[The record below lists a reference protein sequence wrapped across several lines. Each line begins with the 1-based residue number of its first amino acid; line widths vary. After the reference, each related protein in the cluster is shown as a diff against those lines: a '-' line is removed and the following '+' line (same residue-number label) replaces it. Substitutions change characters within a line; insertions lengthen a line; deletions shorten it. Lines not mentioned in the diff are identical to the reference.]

1 MSWLPKWLGLGPKE
15 DTRLYLKL
23 RLTRWRHLL
32 MAERFCLDLL
42 ADLREKGKGEYI
54 FDRQYLY
61 ATMGQIF
68 QKAYQ
73 VAYDRGLLEKDEE
86 AGMYL
91 WLDRLKEC
99 ATDYLQN
106 WTPDRDKDLP
116 EPGAGNT
123 FGALEAQPRKE
134 GAAAYGE
141 WPTLQEEPEYRMIK
155 GLLTILDP
163 HKASKNSGPLK
174 EKFETGMTL
183 RQGLYLAHDRV
194 LACLISS
201 QAWPQWIKEGAAFQI
216 RAKGS
221 LLIVA
226 VDLGEKS
233 LKTES
238 AWRTG
243 GPGDTNQRSSNFPN
257 PLGEG
262 LESSPWLPET
272 PPGETSSPL
281 FLVFDES
288 TFFLMS
294 SSPSG
299 RVIVDAVLTSIRKL
313 NHFFF
318 HWEGKPNRWLGREIW
333 TDGFDWDRQE
343 DQTFFE
349 VYDDNKPAEE
359 IRGLL
364 KKVGI
369 VGGYH

>member
-1 MSWLPKWLGLGPKE
+1 
-15 DTRLYLKL
+15 
-23 RLTRWRHLL
+23 
-32 MAERFCLDLL
+32 MAERVCLDLL

-91 WLDRLKEC
+91 WLDRLKEY
-99 ATDYLQN
+99 ATAYLQN
-106 WTPDRDKDLP
+106 WTPDRDQVLP
-116 EPGAGNT
+116 EPGPGNN
-123 FGALEAQPRKE
+123 FGGSAD
-134 GAAAYGE
+134 GE
-141 WPTLQEEPEYRMIK
+141 LRALQEEPEYRMIK

-163 HKASKNSGPLK
+163 HEASKDSGPLK

-194 LACLISS
+194 LAHLIPS

-216 RAKGS
+216 RATGS
-221 LLIVA
+221 PLIVA
-226 VDLGEKS
+226 VDLREKS

-238 AWRTG
+238 PSRTG
-243 GPGDTNQRSSNFPN
+243 GPGVTGQGPSNFPN
-257 PLGEG
+257 PFGEG
-262 LESSPWLPET
+262 LESSPLLPET
-272 PPGETSSPL
+272 PPGETPPPL

-294 SSPSG
+294 SSPSR
-299 RVIVDAVLTSIRKL
+299 RVMVDAVLTSIRKL

-318 HWEGKPNRWLGREIW
+318 HWEGKPNRRPGMESWNDW
-333 TDGFDWDRQE
+333 FDWDRQE

-349 VYDDNKPAEE
+349 VYDDKKPAEE

-369 VGGYH
+369 VRGYH

>member
-1 MSWLPKWLGLGPKE
+1 
-15 DTRLYLKL
+15 
-23 RLTRWRHLL
+23 
-32 MAERFCLDLL
+32 MAERVCLDLL

-61 ATMGQIF
+61 ATIGQIF

-106 WTPDRDKDLP
+106 WTPDRDKVLP
-116 EPGAGNT
+116 EPGPGNQ
-123 FGALEAQPRKE
+123 FG
-134 GAAAYGE
+134 GSTDGE
-141 WPTLQEEPEYRMIK
+141 LRAWQEEPEYRMIK

-163 HKASKNSGPLK
+163 HEASKDSGPLK

-194 LACLISS
+194 LSRLISS
-201 QAWPQWIKEGAAFQI
+201 QAWPQWIREGAAFQI
-216 RAKGS
+216 RAEGS
-221 LLIVA
+221 LPIVA

-238 AWRTG
+238 TSRTG
-243 GPGDTNQRSSNFPN
+243 KPGDTGQRSSNFPN
-257 PLGEG
+257 PFGEG
-262 LESSPWLPET
+262 LKSSPWLPET

-288 TFFLMS
+288 TYFLMS
-294 SSPSG
+294 SSPSR
-299 RVIVDAVLTSIRKL
+299 RVILDAVLTSIRKL

-318 HWEGKPNRWLGREIW
+318 HWEGEPNRRPGMETW
-333 TDGFDWDRQE
+333 TDWFDWDRQE
-343 DQTFFE
+343 DQTLFE
-349 VYDDNKPAEE
+349 VYDDKKPAEE

-369 VGGYH
+369 VRGYH

>member
-1 MSWLPKWLGLGPKE
+1 VSWLPKWLGLGPKE
-15 DTRLYLKL
+15 DTRLFLRL

-32 MAERFCLDLL
+32 MAERVCLDLL

-54 FDRQYLY
+54 FDRQYLW

-68 QKAYQ
+68 QMGYQ

-91 WLDRLKEC
+91 WLDRLKES

-106 WTPDRDKDLP
+106 WTPDRDKVLQ
-116 EPGAGNT
+116 ENGPGNQ
-123 FGALEAQPRKE
+123 FGGSAN
-134 GAAAYGE
+134 GE
-141 WPTLQEEPEYRMIK
+141 LMALQEEPEYRMIK

-163 HKASKNSGPLK
+163 PEASKESGPLK

-183 RQGLYLAHDRV
+183 RQGLTLAHDRV
-194 LACLISS
+194 LARLISP

-216 RAKGS
+216 RGEGS

-226 VDLGEKS
+226 VDLSEKS
-233 LKTES
+233 LRTG
-238 AWRTG
+238 ATLRTG
-243 GPGDTNQRSSNFPN
+243 GTGDTGQKSSNFPN
-257 PLGEG
+257 PFGEG
-262 LESSPWLPET
+262 LESSPLLPET
-272 PPGETSSPL
+272 PPGETPSPW
-281 FLVFDES
+281 FMVFDES

-294 SSPSG
+294 SSPS
-299 RVIVDAVLTSIRKL
+299 RTVAVDAVLTSIRKL

-318 HWEGKPNRWLGREIW
+318 HWAGKPTRRPGTETW

-349 VYDDNKPAEE
+349 VYDHKKSAEE

-369 VGGYH
+369 VRGYH

>member
-1 MSWLPKWLGLGPKE
+1 
-15 DTRLYLKL
+15 
-23 RLTRWRHLL
+23 
-32 MAERFCLDLL
+32 MAERICLDLL
-42 ADLREKGKGEYI
+42 ADLREKEKGEYI
-54 FDRQYLY
+54 FDRQYLW

-86 AGMYL
+86 AGMYI

-106 WTPDRDKDLP
+106 WTPDRDKVLL
-116 EPGAGNT
+116 EPGPGNEIGGST
-123 FGALEAQPRKE
+123 DGELRAL
-134 GAAAYGE
+134 
-141 WPTLQEEPEYRMIK
+141 LDEPEYRMIK

-163 HKASKNSGPLK
+163 PEASKGSGPLK

-183 RQGLYLAHDRV
+183 RQGLTLAHDRV
-194 LACLISS
+194 LARLISP

-216 RAKGS
+216 RDEGS
-221 LLIVA
+221 LPIVA
-226 VDLGEKS
+226 VDLRKKS
-233 LKTES
+233 LKTGATS
-238 AWRTG
+238 RTERPDE
-243 GPGDTNQRSSNFPN
+243 PGQKSSNFPN
-257 PLGEG
+257 PFGEG
-262 LESSPWLPET
+262 LGSSLLLPET
-272 PPGETSSPL
+272 PPGEKTSPL

-294 SSPSG
+294 SSPWG
-299 RVIVDAVLTSIRKL
+299 RVVVDAVLTSIRKL

-318 HWEGKPNRWLGREIW
+318 HWEGKPGRRPEMKAW
-333 TDGFDWDRQE
+333 TDVFDWDRQE

-349 VYDDNKPAEE
+349 VYDHQKSAEE

-369 VGGYH
+369 VRGYH